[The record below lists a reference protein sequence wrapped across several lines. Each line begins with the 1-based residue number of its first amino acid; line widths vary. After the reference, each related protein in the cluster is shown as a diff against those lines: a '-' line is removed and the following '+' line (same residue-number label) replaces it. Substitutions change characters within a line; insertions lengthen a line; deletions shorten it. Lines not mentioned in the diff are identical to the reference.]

1 MVTLFISDEAV
12 DYLLDEFR
20 DNGFPEPLDAEWTQ
34 DILLVFVDESLNV
47 RCRKNCA
54 DEEYQN
60 TSRVFPP
67 TFTYCRNEK
76 VTLEE
81 QKLASCSC
89 NTESFINGKTV
100 ISGISSDENLNW
112 LCLSILLRRLVIPY
126 VREHITDRDYDPR
139 DDKSGIYFFCLEGK
153 LIDKSVKGRER
164 PDLAYVH
171 IDPETG
177 ELVEEPERFYEEE
190 IIEPE
195 KFDAVMRRLEN
206 RPRFVVNPEGN
217 GDKLELPPDFLDAY
231 QSSRLVID
239 GMHRKHA
246 LSDRIAPVEFRRKD
260 ALWQHDLNPSAERIF
275 ITVDTLMKLPE
286 PDVQMK
292 MISDVL
298 LPEAVIEVVDAD
310 FTCVVEIGGRNKENT
325 KLSLY
330 TRFGLPMMSPVR
342 AEAGNIRDKAKSFL
356 GDGLLA
362 SDGEGGLG
370 DIAFSLLF
378 GYKRILAVLIA
389 SEWFQKHG
397 KSTDAQTGI
406 LVDADDGDIV
416 IRMVSGKQRPDMIC
430 GGDEWQLGFWR
441 PYERDDVYESPSV
454 DEHISIETVEAFCR
468 GPAETLK
475 NQLTENNA
483 VIMLEAETAKSNP
496 QAMKML
502 AEKYAKGEDV
512 PKDLRRALSLYEKAF
527 VLLPDDDDLEF
538 EIFMLKM
545 EIDDQ

>member
-1 MVTLFISDEAV
+1 M
-12 DYLLDEFR
+12 
-20 DNGFPEPLDAEWTQ
+20 
-34 DILLVFVDESLNV
+34 
-47 RCRKNCA
+47 
-54 DEEYQN
+54 
-60 TSRVFPP
+60 
-67 TFTYCRNEK
+67 
-76 VTLEE
+76 
-81 QKLASCSC
+81 
-89 NTESFINGKTV
+89 
-100 ISGISSDENLNW
+100 
-112 LCLSILLRRLVIPY
+112 
-126 VREHITDRDYDPR
+126 
-139 DDKSGIYFFCLEGK
+139 
-153 LIDKSVKGRER
+153 
-164 PDLAYVH
+164 AYVH

-292 MISDVL
+292 MISDAL

-362 SDGEGGLG
+362 SDGDGGLG

-483 VIMLEAETAKSNP
+483 VIMLEAETAQSNP